1 MRKVLGVDPG
11 LGATGYAVVAEV
23 DGGFRLVAQGTV
35 YTKKGDPLPER
46 LAQIYEELAKVVENW
61 DPEGLALEE
70 VYLGKNAPAAMF
82 TVEVCGVVL
91 LFGRGRKIF
100 TYSPREVKRRIC
112 GTGSAPKEQMMG
124 MIAHLLGE
132 APRSDHAADAA
143 ALALCALLEEGG

>member
-1 MRKVLGVDPG
+1 MGVDPG
-11 LGATGYAVVAEV
+11 LGATGYALVAEV
-23 DGGFRLVAQGTV
+23 DGGFRLLAQGTV
-35 YTKKGDPLPER
+35 RTHKGEPLPER
-46 LAQIYEELAKVVENW
+46 LARIHGELAKVVENW

-70 VYLGKNAPAAMF
+70 VYLAKNAPAAMF

-91 LFGRGRKIF
+91 LLGRGRKVF

-112 GTGSAPKEQMMG
+112 GTGAAPKEQMMG

-143 ALALCALLEEGG
+143 ALALCALLEEEG